1 MINEIKTI
9 IQNYLNN
16 AKLCQLMVGT
26 VVSDGIKVSDRLT
39 IPNELIKGDLKEFI
53 APGDKVRLIRN
64 HGGQEF
70 YIVEIIEK
78 KSIFIGTVVSDGI
91 NTGTE
96 TIPMNRVFGN
106 RKSSLTL
113 GDNVRLLRNLGSND
127 YFILEVI
134 SG

>member
-9 IQNYLNN
+9 IQNYLSN

-39 IPNELIKGDLKEFI
+39 IPNELIKGNLKGFI

-70 YIVEIIEK
+70 YVVEIIGVSNLLNKMTIDIEPITVTDGMTLT
-78 KSIFIGTVVSDGI
+78 SIKIKD
-91 NTGTE
+91 
-96 TIPMNRVFGN
+96 
-106 RKSSLTL
+106 
-113 GDNVRLLRNLGSND
+113 VRR
-127 YFILEVI
+127 
-134 SG
+134 